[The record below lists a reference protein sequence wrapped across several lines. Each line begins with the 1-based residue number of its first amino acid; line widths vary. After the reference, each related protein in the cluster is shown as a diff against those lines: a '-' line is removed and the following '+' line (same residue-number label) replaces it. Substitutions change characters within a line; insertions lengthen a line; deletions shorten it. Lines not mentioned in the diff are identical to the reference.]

1 MREVLRRLVLL
12 LPALVMCSKPAPPPF
27 VRSHVNADATKPCL
41 AWVGRALT
49 YRVDP
54 ALSARTPGDTERA
67 AVDASFA
74 TWQAAAST
82 CSDLTFTASAAS
94 ENDIV
99 WRERSC
105 AALVS
110 PMDPCHSAGTC
121 AWDFNCWDESEQTL
135 AITTVTYSRS
145 TGRLLE
151 ADLQLNGAGW
161 LFTTVDSPVCAKT
174 APAADCV
181 ATDVQNTVTHEL
193 GHLLGFDHSQ
203 VEGSTMQATAPLG
216 ELTKR
221 AIDDGTRTGL
231 CAVYPRAAPSPAC
244 DGGT

>member
-1 MREVLRRLVLL
+1 MRGVLHRLVVL
-12 LPALVMCSKPAPPPF
+12 LPVLVTCSKPAPPPY
-27 VRSHVNADATKPCL
+27 VRSHVNADLSQPCL
-41 AWVGRALT
+41 AWVDRAIT
-49 YRVDP
+49 YRIDP
-54 ALSARTPGDTERA
+54 ALSARTPGDSERA

-74 TWQAAAST
+74 SWQAAAST
-82 CSDLTFTASAAS
+82 CSDLTFTASATS
-94 ENDIV
+94 DNDVI
-99 WRERSC
+99 WRERTC
-105 AALVS
+105 ASLIS
-110 PMDPCHSAGTC
+110 PMDACHSAGTC

-161 LFTTVDSPVCAKT
+161 LYTTVDSPVCPKN
-174 APAADCV
+174 APAEGCV

-203 VEGSTMQATAPLG
+203 VEGSTMEATAPLG
-216 ELTKR
+216 ELGKR
-221 AIDDGTRTGL
+221 VIDEGTRAGL
-231 CAVYPRAAPSPAC
+231 CAVYPRGAPSPPC